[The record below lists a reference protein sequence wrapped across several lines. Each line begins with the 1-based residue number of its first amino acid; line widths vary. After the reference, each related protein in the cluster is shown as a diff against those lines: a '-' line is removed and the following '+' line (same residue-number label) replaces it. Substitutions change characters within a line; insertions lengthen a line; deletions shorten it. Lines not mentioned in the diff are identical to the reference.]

1 MSTPP
6 EQHAQVEI
14 EIEDPP
20 DTGERHTF
28 TAATEEEATAAAE
41 DYFGV
46 NEAQERDND

>member
-1 MSTPP
+1 MSTPD
-6 EQHAQVEI
+6 QHAQVEI
-14 EIEDPP
+14 EIEDP

>member
-1 MSTPP
+1 MNTP
-6 EQHAQVEI
+6 EYAQVEI
-14 EIEDPP
+14 EIEDP

-46 NEAQERDND
+46 TEAQERGND